1 VDVDVFET
9 RVDPSYDHDHD
20 HDHVHDGASYPNG
33 IGPRA
38 LHPDESTC
46 ASPGSDRPSARS
58 YRCLARTGARD
69 LVERSL
75 HSIQSTRCCARPF
88 DTSGPIDATVLG
100 SLSVH
105 CLDRRDGPRV
115 PIGTLPRSTRR
126 SSGPYRYVASIDA
139 TVLGSLSVHC
149 LDRRDGPRVPIGTLP
164 RSDARVLGSL
174 SIRSPDRR
182 IGSSRPPLE
191 AARPTHRVFP
201 TSARGGPTDAS
212 GPSVSRART
221 AARGRDHLP
230 AGRPHRPAREL
241 PRDLA
246 APRPSA
252 PLAAAPSTFLIF
264 PIFLSPF
271 LSPAAEAC
279 CALHPC
285 VPWNRGTWGPLDP
298 MPFG

>member
-1 VDVDVFET
+1 MAVVDVDVVVDVFET
-9 RVDPSYDHDHD
+9 
-20 HDHVHDGASYPNG
+20 HDGASYPNG
-33 IGPRA
+33 IGTRA

-88 DTSGPIDATVLG
+88 DTSGP
-100 SLSVH
+100 
-105 CLDRRDGPRV
+105 
-115 PIGTLPRSTRR
+115 
-126 SSGPYRYVASIDA
+126 IDA